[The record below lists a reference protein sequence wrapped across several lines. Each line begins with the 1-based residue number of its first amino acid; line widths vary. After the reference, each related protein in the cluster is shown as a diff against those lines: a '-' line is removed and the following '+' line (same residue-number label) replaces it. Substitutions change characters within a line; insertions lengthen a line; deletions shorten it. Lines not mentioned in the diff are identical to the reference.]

1 MCPSSWAE
9 SENNPNHR
17 FFKCFLLR
25 DTSFLQAWQ
34 PFCQSRPPVLLAK
47 SWEHVLL
54 STKMMKQVWCARQK
68 KLQQACSRNAPYSKV
83 LPSAPGTCPKAF
95 KHRVAAL
102 RSSTWSDKMISF
114 SCRRLQFLSL
124 FYPEIHTDST
134 TLHENRNVSFLQ
146 DVLVTSSHTPTP
158 NYTAMHIPDS
168 SSYQC
173 SLHPRRTVTKNRS
186 DETHKVGT
194 ELGSTDKNWVKENV
208 CCESAAECSP

>member
-1 MCPSSWAE
+1 MFSS
-9 SENNPNHR
+9 
-17 FFKCFLLR
+17 
-25 DTSFLQAWQ
+25 
-34 PFCQSRPPVLLAK
+34 QSTA
-47 SWEHVLL
+47 SADCYSY
-54 STKMMKQVWCARQK
+54 STVFTTKYDVVSCLMTH
-68 KLQQACSRNAPYSKV
+68 QACSRNAPYSKV

-194 ELGSTDKNWVKENV
+194 ELGSTDKN
-208 CCESAAECSP
+208 